1 MFKDFRKYLSASI
14 QVYLLLLVLIFI
26 MKLVGLD
33 YFGLDL
39 DNKIVTSISN
49 FITKNMLINNLILF
63 IPLVFNNYIIVSY
76 TCNDNS
82 SKMKSYNALLLI
94 PFYILQC
101 YKLDWFGNFSFL
113 AETIYVLL
121 ISYIY
126 CINNKS
132 KLNIKRF
139 LFIMFIVLSTQ
150 IISMLTRYNYSL
162 EYVSNPVAN
171 IILNLDYYIML
182 IIIYKINFMK
192 GGSESW
198 VDGYQEVQCSSL
210 QKKQNFTKLLE
221 RLQENSSSFN
231 KLTKVDKAAFVIYF
245 VLSLLWNLFT
255 VVTVILIAYF
265 NDTVVECIFILT
277 SFWISKRVFG
287 KVFHLKSM
295 TQCFILSNLTYY
307 VLNRITT
314 PIGISIL
321 VPIMLGVGLSYITSK
336 FVKNYKPLYKGMPVD
351 EFNRTILEVVE
362 KDSDKYNICYDFFI
376 NKTNA
381 ILLGRKYNYTEAGIR
396 KITARVNDKI
406 KALR

>member
-1 MFKDFRKYLSASI
+1 MFKDFRKYLSTSI

-39 DNKIVTSISN
+39 DNKILISISN
-49 FITKNMLINNLILF
+49 FITKNMLINNFMWFILLI
-63 IPLVFNNYIIVSY
+63 INHYIIISY

-82 SKMKSYNALLLI
+82 SQMKIYNALLLI

-101 YKLDWFGNFSFL
+101 YKLDWFGNFAFL
-113 AETIYVLL
+113 VEELYFFIV
-121 ISYIY
+121 SYIY
-126 CINNKS
+126 KKEIKV
-132 KLNIKRF
+132 KRF
-139 LFIMFIVLSTQ
+139 LFITLFMMAAQL
-150 IISMLTRYNYSL
+150 ISMLTRFNYSI
-162 EYVSNPVAN
+162 EYVSNPIAN
-171 IILNLDYYIML
+171 FILNLDYLLML
-182 IIIYKINFMK
+182 IIVHKLNFTK

-198 VDGYQEVQCSSL
+198 EDGYQEVQFSSL
-210 QKKQNFTKLLE
+210 RKRLNFTKLLE

-265 NDTVVECIFILT
+265 NDTIVECIFILT

-287 KVFHLKSM
+287 KAFHLKSM
-295 TQCFILSNLTYY
+295 AQCFILSNSTYY

-381 ILLGRKYNYTEAGIR
+381 ILLGMKYNYTEAGIR
-396 KITARVNDKI
+396 KITARVNNKI
-406 KALR
+406 KTLR

>member
-39 DNKIVTSISN
+39 DSKILISISN

-63 IPLVFNNYIIVSY
+63 FPLIFNQYVIISY

-82 SKMKSYNALLLI
+82 KSMLLYNVILI
-94 PFYILQC
+94 PAFCLLQGF
-101 YKLDWFGNFSFL
+101 KIDIFGSF
-113 AETIYVLL
+113 AFIVETIYVLL

-126 CINNKS
+126 CRINKK
-132 KLNIKRF
+132 KLKIKRF
-139 LFIMFIVLSTQ
+139 TFIMFMVLSTQ
-150 IISMLTRYNYSL
+150 LISMITRYNYSID
-162 EYVSNPVAN
+162 YVNNPVAN
-171 IILNLDYYIML
+171 TILNLDYLLML
-182 IIIYKINFMK
+182 FIIYRLNFAK

-198 VDGYQEVQCSSL
+198 VDGFQEVQCSSL
-210 QKKQNFTKLLE
+210 RKRLNFTKLLE
-221 RLQENSSSFN
+221 RLQESSSSFN

>member
-1 MFKDFRKYLSASI
+1 MFKDFRKYLSTSI
-14 QVYLLLLVLIFI
+14 QVYLFLLVLIFI

-39 DNKIVTSISN
+39 DNPIIIKISKFSELNFFTNNLLFFTMLWLNHYFYISISIN
-49 FITKNMLINNLILF
+49 ENSKRMFI
-63 IPLVFNNYIIVSY
+63 
-76 TCNDNS
+76 
-82 SKMKSYNALLLI
+82 YNLLLLPI
-94 PFYILQC
+94 FYIFEGSKDKLFGPLGFLVEMIYFFVAVIF
-101 YKLDWFGNFSFL
+101 YKKKIDMK
-113 AETIYVLL
+113 T
-121 ISYIY
+121 
-126 CINNKS
+126 
-132 KLNIKRF
+132 IKRF
-139 LFIMFIVLSTQ
+139 LITTFLILAIQ
-150 IISMLTRYNYSL
+150 IISIITRTNNSI
-162 EYVSNPVAN
+162 EYIHNPITN
-171 IILNLDYYIML
+171 IILNLDYFIMMA
-182 IIIYKINFMK
+182 IVFKINFTK
-192 GGSESW
+192 GDEMLCGC
-198 VDGYQEVQCSSL
+198 QEVQFSSL
-210 QKKQNFTKLLE
+210 QKKRNFTALLE
-221 RLQENSSSFN
+221 RLQESSSSFN
-231 KLTKVDKAAFVIYF
+231 KLTKVDKAAFVIYL

-265 NDTVVECIFILT
+265 NDTIVECIFILT

-287 KVFHLKSM
+287 KAFHLKSM
-295 TQCFILSNLTYY
+295 AQCFILSNLTYY
-307 VLNRITT
+307 VLNRITA

>member
-1 MFKDFRKYLSASI
+1 MFKDFRKYLSTSI

-39 DNKIVTSISN
+39 DNKIVISISN

-63 IPLVFNNYIIVSY
+63 FPLIFNQYVIISY

-82 SKMKSYNALLLI
+82 KSMLLYNVILI
-94 PFYILQC
+94 PAFCLLQGFKIDIFGSFAFVIEELYFLIVSYFYKNQFNLKRFFTITILMMVAQ
-101 YKLDWFGNFSFL
+101 
-113 AETIYVLL
+113 L
-121 ISYIY
+121 ISI
-126 CINNKS
+126 
-132 KLNIKRF
+132 
-139 LFIMFIVLSTQ
+139 
-150 IISMLTRYNYSL
+150 LTRYNYSID
-162 EYVSNPVAN
+162 YVNSPVAN
-171 IILNLDYYIML
+171 TILNLDYLLML
-182 IIIYKINFMK
+182 FIVYKLNFMK

-198 VDGYQEVQCSSL
+198 VDGFQEVQFSSL
-210 QKKQNFTKLLE
+210 RKRLNFTKLLE
-221 RLQENSSSFN
+221 RLQESSSSFN

-265 NDTVVECIFILT
+265 NDTIVECIFIIT

-287 KVFHLKSM
+287 KAFHLKSM
-295 TQCFILSNLTYY
+295 AQCFILSNLTYY

>member
-39 DNKIVTSISN
+39 DNKIVISISN
-49 FITKNMLINNLILF
+49 FITKNMLINNFMWFILLI
-63 IPLVFNNYIIVSY
+63 INHYIIVSY

-82 SKMKSYNALLLI
+82 SKMKRYNVLLLI
-94 PFYILQC
+94 PFYFLQC
-101 YKLDWFGNFSFL
+101 YKLDWFGNFAFL
-113 AETIYVLL
+113 VEELYFL
-121 ISYIY
+121 IVSYIY
-126 CINNKS
+126 KKEIKV
-132 KLNIKRF
+132 KRF
-139 LFIMFIVLSTQ
+139 LFITLFMMAAQL
-150 IISMLTRYNYSL
+150 ISMLTRFNYSI
-162 EYVSNPVAN
+162 EYVSNPIAN
-171 IILNLDYYIML
+171 FILNLDYLLML
-182 IIIYKINFMK
+182 IIVHKLNFTK
-192 GGSESW
+192 GGSKSW
-198 VDGYQEVQCSSL
+198 EDGYQEVQFSSL
-210 QKKQNFTKLLE
+210 RKRLNFTKLLE
-221 RLQENSSSFN
+221 RLQESSSSFN
-231 KLTKVDKAAFVIYF
+231 KLTKVDKAAFVIYL

-265 NDTVVECIFILT
+265 NDTIVECIFIIT

-287 KVFHLKSM
+287 KAFHLKSM
-295 TQCFILSNLTYY
+295 AQCFILSNLTYY

>member
-1 MFKDFRKYLSASI
+1 MFKDFRKYLSTSI

-39 DNKIVTSISN
+39 DNPIIVKLGN
-49 FITKNMLINNLILF
+49 FIKKNIIINNFVMFLPLI
-63 IPLVFNNYIIVSY
+63 FNQYVITSFSND
-76 TCNDNS
+76 DNS
-82 SKMKSYNALLLI
+82 TKMLKHNFMFLI
-94 PFYILQC
+94 PYYFLEC
-101 YKLDWFGNFSFL
+101 YKIDLFGNFSFL
-113 AETIYVLL
+113 AEIFYYFLVSFL
-121 ISYIY
+121 Y
-126 CINNKS
+126 KR
-132 KLNIKRF
+132 KLNKVLVKRYFIIVF
-139 LFIMFIVLSTQ
+139 LMIATQ
-150 IISMLTRYNYSL
+150 IVSIITRTNNSVQYII
-162 EYVSNPVAN
+162 NPVTN
-171 IILNLDYYIML
+171 IILNLDYLLML
-182 IIIYKINFMK
+182 LIVYKLNFTK
-192 GGSESW
+192 GGSKSW
-198 VDGYQEVQCSSL
+198 ADGYQEVQHFSL

-396 KITARVNDKI
+396 KITARVNNKI
-406 KALR
+406 KTLR

>member
-39 DNKIVTSISN
+39 DNKIVISISN

-63 IPLVFNNYIIVSY
+63 FPLIFNQYVIISY

-82 SKMKSYNALLLI
+82 KSMLLYNVILI
-94 PFYILQC
+94 PAFCLLQGFKIDIFGSFAFVIEELYFLIVSYFYKNQFNLKRFFTITILMMVAQ
-101 YKLDWFGNFSFL
+101 
-113 AETIYVLL
+113 L
-121 ISYIY
+121 ISI
-126 CINNKS
+126 
-132 KLNIKRF
+132 
-139 LFIMFIVLSTQ
+139 
-150 IISMLTRYNYSL
+150 LTRYNYSID
-162 EYVSNPVAN
+162 YVNSPVAN
-171 IILNLDYYIML
+171 TILNLDYLLML
-182 IIIYKINFMK
+182 FIVYKLNFMK

-198 VDGYQEVQCSSL
+198 VDGFQEVQFSSL

-221 RLQENSSSFN
+221 RLQESSSSFN

-381 ILLGRKYNYTEAGIR
+381 ILLGMKYNYTEAGIR